1 MIYLRGMKMDPDLMA
16 LRERTAQRLIEARG
30 KTQWLLKGY
39 NPTPR
44 KVGGSK

>member
-1 MIYLRGMKMDPDLMA
+1 MIRLRGMKMDPDLLA

-30 KTQWLLKGY
+30 NTRWLLKDY

-44 KVGGSK
+44 KVGGPK